1 MVEGTDAFDGWF
13 RKRTDRRNRIP
24 VKAHEVSEYLRTP
37 KDVTAALEGFSV
49 IARRADVDRL
59 ALSRGLS
66 GNRDPRLG
74 TVTKIAAA
82 CGVGLRFVQ
91 RGSTS

>member
-1 MVEGTDAFDGWF
+1 MITSPGTVRRG
-13 RKRTDRRNRIP
+13 DR
-24 VKAHEVSEYLRTP
+24 V
-37 KDVTAALEGFSV
+37 
-49 IARRADVDRL
+49 

-82 CGVGLRFVQ
+82 CGVSLRFVQ
-91 RGSTS
+91 REAAK